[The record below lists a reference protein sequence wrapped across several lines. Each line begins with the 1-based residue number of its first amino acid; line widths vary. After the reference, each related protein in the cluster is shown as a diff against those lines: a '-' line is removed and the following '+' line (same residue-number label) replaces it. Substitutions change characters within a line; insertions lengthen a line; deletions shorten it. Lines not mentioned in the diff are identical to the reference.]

1 MDEGIELFKAGHFE
15 GALSKLDVAQNIYP
29 QDLPLQLL
37 ITSIGGASGKERMT
51 KGTPLLDF
59 R

>member
-1 MDEGIELFKAGHFE
+1 MGEGIELFKAGHFE

-37 ITSIGGASGKERMT
+37 ITSIGGASDKGTTT
-51 KGTPLLDF
+51 KGAPLLDF